1 MKNEHTV
8 LIVDDE
14 PANLQKL
21 HRTLIGE
28 YKVIEAANA
37 QQALKVLKETQLA
50 AIITDQRMPGMSGV
64 ELLEH
69 ALQLQPQCM
78 RLVLSGYTETEDLID
93 AMNTGRVYKYITK
106 PWEPDRVLA
115 NLRSAIQ
122 HYELVRENERLQNEL
137 KQAYERV
144 ERENRQ
150 LRREV
155 EQDSPYGPIIY
166 QSRSI
171 QKIMELLDRVIPT
184 DSPILIQG
192 ETGTGKELF
201 ARHIHRHSPRSD
213 RPFLAVNCGAV
224 PRELIE
230 SEFFGHKRG
239 AFTGAGNEKRGY
251 FDATEKGTILLDE
264 IGEAPPELQV
274 KLLRV
279 LQEGEIM
286 PVGALSP
293 QKIDIRV
300 IASTNRDLKIE
311 VEAGRF
317 RQDLY
322 FRLHVFSIQIPPLR
336 ERKEDI
342 LPIAEHFL
350 ECACRR
356 LGKPLLR
363 LPEEVRDVFQDY
375 SWPGNIRELKNEI
388 ERLVVLSSGGQAEG
402 HLLSEPLRR
411 IPGSEDGNT
420 RLETGSLKA
429 EMDRLE
435 EKLIREA
442 LERYQQNRSQ
452 TARVLGISRQN
463 LLNKMRQFQIE

>member
-1 MKNEHTV
+1 MKSEHTV

-21 HRTLIGE
+21 YRTLIGE

-37 QQALKVLKETQLA
+37 QQALKVLKETRLA

-356 LGKPLLR
+356 LGKHLLR
-363 LPEEVRDVFQDY
+363 LPEEVRGVFHDY

-388 ERLVVLSSGGQAEG
+388 ERLVVLSSGGQAEI

-411 IPGSEDGNT
+411 IPSNEGGNT
-420 RLETGSLKA
+420 RLESGSLKA